1 MKGDRIMKKILKVD
15 FTVKSMCQLAMF
27 MAITLI
33 LSYVNEIIPSLPQ
46 GGTIS
51 VDVIAIMLCGYLMGA
66 GYGVICGIGVSIL
79 QFVLG
84 LATYYGPWSVLLDYV
99 LPLAVCGLTPLM
111 KTQKIGNLPIC
122 WGIVFVMFLKYLS
135 HFASGAFLFA
145 SYAPEGMNPIV
156 YSLGYNIL
164 YVAPTLILCMIV
176 VPLLYPR
183 LKRAFM

>member
-1 MKGDRIMKKILKVD
+1 
-15 FTVKSMCQLAMF
+15 
-27 MAITLI
+27 
-33 LSYVNEIIPSLPQ
+33 
-46 GGTIS
+46 
-51 VDVIAIMLCGYLMGA
+51 MGA

-135 HFASGAFLFA
+135 HFASGAFSIA
-145 SYAPEGMNPIV
+145 SDGSGYTGETRVAGIKWTFSANRSNSAYAASDTVQPS
-156 YSLGYNIL
+156 SLRGLPCI
-164 YVAPTLILCMIV
+164 
-176 VPLLYPR
+176 
-183 LKRAFM
+183 KF